1 MGLNLIGHNSAAIS
15 PIGGG
20 YIWFCQVN
28 ADGSTDSDTFHAG
41 PILKES
47 EISDDAPFK
56 EYPAEDATVYVMP
69 AERKVQIT
77 CTTYQRDT
85 GMLTFAPTDAA
96 GNYYAVLKQVSKN
109 PINGAFQYLFAPIC
123 QIEQS
128 VKYKTLGNEIAFKIW
143 LNPAPA
149 NITRSTWTGVSGA
162 ASTSFG
168 SGGPSVTVSQNNYY
182 TWFSAI
188 S

>member
-1 MGLNLIGHNSAAIS
+1 MNS
-15 PIGGG
+15 
-20 YIWFCQVN
+20 
-28 ADGSTDSDTFHAG
+28 DGTSAGDTFHAG

-47 EISDDAPFK
+47 EINDDAPFK

-69 AERKVQIT
+69 GERKVQIT

-109 PINGAFQYLFAPIC
+109 TINGVYQYLFAPIC

-149 NITRSTWTGVSGA
+149 NITRTVWTGVSGA
-162 ASTSFG
+162 ASVTFG
-168 SGGPSVTVSQNNYY
+168 GSAPSITVNQNQYY
-182 TWFSAI
+182 AWYNALS
-188 S
+188 